1 MSPSASYTETPVL
14 SAYIESLASPDVL
27 AGCAEYMIGGLQGQ
41 MPDADFDTRRDQTR
55 QELVGG
61 RQFAATA
68 LNGQPD

>member
-41 MPDADFDTRRDQTR
+41 MPW
-55 QELVGG
+55 
-61 RQFAATA
+61 ATA
-68 LNGQPD
+68 FGQVFENLR